1 MGPLLDC
8 VLQLLIFFMLSSTFA
23 APKLGLSLPQARA
36 SEGVISTDAVVI
48 SADTEG
54 RIYVN
59 QKRVEAAELAG
70 ELRRLVKEKPER
82 AISFRG
88 DKTISYQTFVQVLEA
103 SKLAGVRNLDI
114 AHDLKREPA
123 P

>member
-36 SEGVISTDAVVI
+36 SDGVISTDAVVI
-48 SADTEG
+48 SADSSG

-59 QKRVEAAELAG
+59 QKQVEAGELAG
-70 ELRRLVKEKPER
+70 ELGRLVKEKPER
-82 AISFRG
+82 AVSFRG
-88 DKTISYQTFVQVLEA
+88 DMTIPFQTFVQVLDA
-103 SKLAGVRNLDI
+103 AKQAGVRNLDI
-114 AHDLKREPA
+114 AHDLQRGPA